1 MVSAVKKTR
10 ESLAGMTK
18 LDDMSE
24 AALKQFPCVLSCF
37 GKTYDVT
44 KWVDHHPGGALI
56 RQYNG
61 LDASDVFTIFH
72 GDEGHLVLNRMT
84 PISDSPIASTLDTKT
99 QVYNQKLLTN
109 FEQLRL
115 KLIEDGYFKSNVV
128 WHFVKVI
135 STLMFMPL
143 ALYLMSMQY
152 YFISAIAAGFFWQQ
166 LGWLGHDWC
175 HHNTTN
181 NRAFNNWAGVVWGN
195 ALQGFSSSWWKDRHN
210 SHHAVT
216 NIVDHDPD
224 IDNIPMLAWA
234 VSDIDRCPKWA
245 RSTLQYQAYYFL
257 FLLPVLRLAWMA
269 NSVFF
274 VIDMKS
280 SSYKHYQKWFKA
292 EALGLVFHY
301 VATAIIVMQ
310 MPFKTALMWLAVS
323 EGLAGFGIAIVVF
336 FNHYSCE
343 KYDESIAENFVNLQL
358 LTTRNLT
365 PGLIT
370 DWVCGGLNYQIEH
383 HLFPTMPRHQ
393 LSKAAPMVIQF
404 CKDNNVPYMSCGF
417 PEGLGYVLTFL
428 NDMGQIAKEKAEKDN
443 KKMK

>member
-1 MVSAVKKTR
+1 MVSAVEKTKA
-10 ESLAGMTK
+10 ELSGMTK
-18 LDDMSE
+18 LEDMGQ
-24 AALKQFPCVLSCF
+24 AAAEQHPCVLSCF

-61 LDASDVFTIFH
+61 LDASNVFTIFH
-72 GDEGHLVLNRMT
+72 GTEGHTVLKRMT
-84 PISDSPIASTLDTKT
+84 PISDKPLPSTLDDAT
-99 QVYNQKLLTN
+99 QAYNLKLLTN

-115 KLIEDGYFKSNVV
+115 KLLDDGFFKARID
-128 WHFVKVI
+128 WHILKAITTF
-135 STLMFMPL
+135 MFMPF
-143 ALYLMSMQY
+143 ALYLMAHEY
-152 YFISAIAAGFFWQQ
+152 YFLSAISAGFFWQQ
-166 LGWLGHDWC
+166 LGWMGHDYC

-181 NRAFNNWAGVVWGN
+181 SRAVNNWFGVLWGN
-195 ALQGFSSSWWKDRHN
+195 MLQGFSSSWWKDRHN

-234 VSDIDRCPKWA
+234 VSDIDRCPSWA

-257 FLLPVLRLAWMA
+257 FLLPVLRLAWMM

-274 VIDMKS
+274 VIDMKTS
-280 SSYKHYQKWFKA
+280 AYTSYRKWFMA

-301 VATAIIVMQ
+301 TATLIIVMQ

-343 KYDESIAENFVNLQL
+343 KYDESIRRTL
-358 LTTRNLT
+358 
-365 PGLIT
+365 
-370 DWVCGGLNYQIEH
+370 
-383 HLFPTMPRHQ
+383 
-393 LSKAAPMVIQF
+393 
-404 CKDNNVPYMSCGF
+404 
-417 PEGLGYVLTFL
+417 
-428 NDMGQIAKEKAEKDN
+428 
-443 KKMK
+443 